1 MNAAINILVR
11 KQVEIRKQEP
21 PAYLAQAESKKVRA
35 MRAESRPGRREPDPA
50 QPRYPSIS

>member
-1 MNAAINILVR
+1 VNAAINILVR
-11 KQVEIRKQEP
+11 KQVELREQEP

-35 MRAESRPGRREPDPA
+35 MRAEGRSGRREPDPA